1 MLEDIQRRYDA
12 LAKIIDPIC
21 ERSVSRSEHNVW
33 PEEIRAI
40 VAAVGSRLP
49 PNWGDVDEQLGRILT
64 AAKRSEARGAD
75 LQKCVA
81 QLREGLAR
89 LRHVVGFR
97 RRFADFDQT

>member
-21 ERSVSRSEHNVW
+21 ERSASRSEHNVW
-33 PEEIRAI
+33 PDEIRAI

-49 PNWGDVDEQLGRILT
+49 PGWGEVDDQFGLILT
-64 AAKRSEARGAD
+64 AAGGFQSRGAD

-89 LRHVVGFR
+89 LRNVIGVR